1 MEGAIDQVRRFADRV
16 IADVCR
22 VWVGSRR
29 TVERA
34 LAAVLA
40 GGHLL
45 LEDVPGVGK
54 TLLALSLSRAM
65 GCRFT
70 RLQLTPDL
78 LPADVTGFTVYD
90 QHTGTFRFRPGPVF
104 THILLA
110 DEINRALPRTQS
122 SLLEA
127 MQEGA
132 VSVDGETHPLPRPF
146 AVLATQNPVDS
157 EGTYPLPE
165 AQRDRFMM
173 KLSLGYPSLE
183 DEAEILRRFG
193 TAGGIR
199 DAREANGAL
208 PHGGDGGPNP
218 SSGTGGPEEVCRMQQ
233 LVPHVH
239 VAPAVQ
245 QYLLAFIR
253 ATREH
258 EAVLLGASPRASLAL
273 LRAAQATAA
282 IEGRGFVLPDDVK
295 ALAVPVLAHR
305 LVLRPEAVLR
315 GMRPE
320 DVVED
325 LLKRVPIPVETH
337 GQLQR
342 AAQG

>member
-1 MEGAIDQVRRFADRV
+1 MDQVRRFADRV

-29 TVERA
+29 TVEQA
-34 LAAVLA
+34 LAALLA

-90 QHTGTFRFRPGPVF
+90 QRTGTFRFRSGPVF

-193 TAGGIR
+193 SADGIR
-199 DAREANGAL
+199 DDRGGNGVL
-208 PHGGDGGPNP
+208 SHGDGVDPDVDADAVSRAAGPD
-218 SSGTGGPEEVCRMQQ
+218 EVCRMQQ
-233 LVPHVH
+233 LVPRVY
-239 VAPAVQ
+239 VAPPVQ
-245 QYLLAFIR
+245 EYLLAFIR
-253 ATREH
+253 ATRDH

-273 LRAAQATAA
+273 LRASQATAA
-282 IEGRGFVLPDDVK
+282 IEGRDFVLPDDVK
-295 ALAVPVLAHR
+295 ALASAVLAHR

-315 GMRPE
+315 GLRPE
-320 DVVED
+320 DVVDD
-325 LLKRVPIPVETH
+325 LLKRVPVPVEAH

-342 AAQG
+342 AAKN

>member
-1 MEGAIDQVRRFADRV
+1 LDQVRRFADRV

-34 LAAVLA
+34 LAALLA

-90 QHTGTFRFRPGPVF
+90 QQTGTFRFRPGPVF

-193 TAGGIR
+193 SADGIR
-199 DAREANGAL
+199 AVRGANGAL
-208 PHGGDGGPNP
+208 PHGDGAGPDAP
-218 SSGTGGPEEVCRMQQ
+218 SQAAGPDEVCRMQQ
-233 LVPHVH
+233 LVPRVH
-239 VAPAVQ
+239 VAPPVQ
-245 QYLLAFIR
+245 EYLLAFIR
-253 ATREH
+253 ATRDH
-258 EAVLLGASPRASLAL
+258 EGVLLGASPRASLAL

-282 IEGRGFVLPDDVK
+282 IEGRDFVLPDDVK
-295 ALAVPVLAHR
+295 SLASPVLAHR

-315 GMRPE
+315 GLRPE

-325 LLKRVPIPVETH
+325 LLKRVPVPVEAH

-342 AAQG
+342 AAKN